1 MPVTRRHFL
10 FGLAGLAAVAAMGL
24 EPGFAATGPEA
35 YVNQVGNSVIA
46 AANSGSVQQFRSILR
61 QNADISA
68 IALFSLGQYRK
79 NLPAAKRQ
87 EYYRLVEQ
95 SISNVFASHANRL
108 KGTRLAVSGS
118 REASGSVLVTSQLQ
132 QPSGRSVPVVWRIL
146 KRGGGY
152 KIFDVNVDGV
162 WLANTQRTNFTAVLQ
177 RNNGNIDALLNHLRR

>member
-95 SISNVFASHANRL
+95 SIANVFRTHANKL
-108 KGTRLAVSGS
+108 KGQSLSVQSA
-118 REASGSVLVTSQLQ
+118 REA
-132 QPSGRSVPVVWRIL
+132 
-146 KRGGGY
+146 
-152 KIFDVNVDGV
+152 
-162 WLANTQRTNFTAVLQ
+162 
-177 RNNGNIDALLNHLRR
+177 